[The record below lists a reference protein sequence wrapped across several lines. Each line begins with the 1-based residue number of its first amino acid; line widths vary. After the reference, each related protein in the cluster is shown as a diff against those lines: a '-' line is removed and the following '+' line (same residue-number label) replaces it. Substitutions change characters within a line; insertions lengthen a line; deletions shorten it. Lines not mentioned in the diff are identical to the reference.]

1 MAKKAATKR
10 KSTSRAGSARSARS
24 KRSGR
29 AGRSTRSAS
38 NGRSR
43 QTARGGAG
51 RSARSND
58 AGTLLKVLETEHRQV
73 KQMLKELVN
82 AEDASEREEIFGRL
96 KPELEAHSHGEEEAF
111 YPLLKEEQESKTTA
125 IEAFVEHHMAE
136 ALIQE
141 MDGMQKDDEEWEARA
156 KVLKDVVE
164 HHIEEEESEIWKE
177 ARKLLGKE
185 KLTELTPDYMAVKE
199 RYL

>member
-10 KSTSRAGSARSARS
+10 KSAGRARST
-24 KRSGR
+24 RSG
-29 AGRSTRSAS
+29 RSAS
-38 NGRSR
+38 NGRVR
-43 QTARGGAG
+43 QTARRSSG
-51 RSARSND
+51 RSAGGDDSES
-58 AGTLLKVLETEHRQV
+58 LLKVLENEHRQV

-82 AEDASEREEIFGRL
+82 AEDADERAEIFGRL

-111 YPLLKEEQESKTTA
+111 YPLLKKEEESKTTA
-125 IEAFVEHHMAE
+125 IEAYVEHHIAE
-136 ALIQE
+136 RLIQE
-141 MDGMQKDDEEWEARA
+141 MDSMDKGDEEWEARA

-185 KLTELTPDYMAVKE
+185 KLAELTPDYMAVKE

>member
-10 KSTSRAGSARSARS
+10 KSASRS
-24 KRSGR
+24 
-29 AGRSTRSAS
+29 AGRSGDESRS
-38 NGRSR
+38 
-43 QTARGGAG
+43 
-51 RSARSND
+51 
-58 AGTLLKVLETEHRQV
+58 LLKVLETEHRQV

-82 AEDASEREEIFGRL
+82 AEEAGERAEIFGRL

-111 YPLLKEEQESKTTA
+111 YPLLKEEDESKTTA
-125 IEAFVEHHMAE
+125 IEAYVEHHIADR
-136 ALIQE
+136 LIQE
-141 MDGMQKDDEEWEARA
+141 MDSMDKGDEEWEARA

-185 KLTELTPDYMAVKE
+185 KLAELTPDYMAVKE

>member
-10 KSTSRAGSARSARS
+10 KSAARAGTMRST
-24 KRSGR
+24 R
-29 AGRSTRSAS
+29 ATRNTRSAS
-38 NGRSR
+38 NERNRQTTRGGSGRSVR
-43 QTARGGAG
+43 VDD
-51 RSARSND
+51 S
-58 AGTLLKVLETEHRQV
+58 GTLLKVLENEHRQV
-73 KQMLKELVN
+73 KQMLKDLVN

-111 YPLLKEEQESKTTA
+111 YPLLKKEKESKTTA
-125 IEAFVEHHMAE
+125 IGAYVEHHIAE
-136 ALIQE
+136 RLIQE
-141 MDGMQKDDEEWEARA
+141 MDAMDTGDEEWEARA

-177 ARKLLGKE
+177 ARKLLGRE
-185 KLTELTPDYMAVKE
+185 KLAELTPDYMAAKE

>member
-10 KSTSRAGSARSARS
+10 KSSTRAGITRRARPTRS
-24 KRSGR
+24 RR
-29 AGRSTRSAS
+29 TTRNTRSAS

-43 QTARGGAG
+43 QTARGGSG
-51 RSARSND
+51 RSAAGDD
-58 AGTLLKVLETEHRQV
+58 AGSLLKVLEKEHRQV
-73 KQMLKELVN
+73 KQMLKDLVN
-82 AEDASEREEIFGRL
+82 AEEAGDREEVFGRL

-111 YPLLKEEQESKTTA
+111 YPLLKQEDESKTTA
-125 IEAFVEHHMAE
+125 IEAYVEHHIAE
-136 ALIQE
+136 RLIQE
-141 MDGMQKDDEEWEARA
+141 LDSMDKGDEEWEARA

-164 HHIEEEESEIWKE
+164 HHIQEEESEVWKE

-185 KLTELTPDYMAVKE
+185 KLAELTPEYMAVKE